1 MAASTV
7 VLGLVLGA
15 ACMRSAEPAGTE
27 SAQSRPQTSEPAAP
41 GAGQLPSYAAAETAV
56 GSPTAPGMDRTSEQ
70 AAGPAAELPVAEIPA
85 VPTPWRRTQAAPPAG
100 PGRPSAGLV
109 VVPLAQ
115 DPAPAAQTPEPTA
128 PAAPTPEPPR
138 CTTPPFVS
146 APGPEYGSGIPAM
159 RLDVVPAWDLQAPAG
174 LEAAAAVE
182 WWAANGPTHVAAAA
196 QRALAA
202 AAAAPDEVSRDAVL
216 VGFLSDGL
224 VKTKTLQ
231 DRIAAYQTI
240 ALGVPSV
247 AQAAQAPLDSG
258 DPAVV
263 AEFLRRGQYAAAVEG
278 VAATARGAVLRAAGR
293 ALADGTREALMG
305 FLRFGM
311 LEAQAA
317 NDRQSVYALLAVAT
331 PAVWAAAQDAL
342 AAHDPLVVV
351 EFLRAGQY
359 AAAAKD
365 ACA

>member
-1 MAASTV
+1 
-7 VLGLVLGA
+7 
-15 ACMRSAEPAGTE
+15 
-27 SAQSRPQTSEPAAP
+27 
-41 GAGQLPSYAAAETAV
+41 
-56 GSPTAPGMDRTSEQ
+56 
-70 AAGPAAELPVAEIPA
+70 
-85 VPTPWRRTQAAPPAG
+85 
-100 PGRPSAGLV
+100 
-109 VVPLAQ
+109 
-115 DPAPAAQTPEPTA
+115 
-128 PAAPTPEPPR
+128 
-138 CTTPPFVS
+138 
-146 APGPEYGSGIPAM
+146 M

-182 WWAANGPTHVAAAA
+182 WWAGNGPTHVAAAA
-196 QRALAA
+196 QRALAD

-216 VGFLSDGL
+216 VGFLTDGL
-224 VKTKTLQ
+224 LQTKTLQ

-240 ALGVPSV
+240 ALGVPAV

-278 VAATARGAVLRAAGR
+278 VAATARGAVLRAAER
-293 ALADGTREALMG
+293 ALADGTREALME
-305 FLRFGM
+305 FLRTGM

-317 NDRQSVYALLAVAT
+317 NDRQSVYALLTAAT

>member
-15 ACMRSAEPAGTE
+15 AGCMRSADPAGTE
-27 SAQSRPQTSEPAAP
+27 SAESRPPTSERAAP
-41 GAGQLPSYAAAETAV
+41 EAGQPPSYAAAETAAD
-56 GSPTAPGMDRTSEQ
+56 SPTAPATDRASEQ
-70 AAGPAAELPVAEIPA
+70 AAELAAEIPVAEIPA
-85 VPTPWRRTQAAPPAG
+85 VPTPWRQTQPILPAG

-115 DPAPAAQTPEPTA
+115 DPAPAAPAPSPADA
-128 PAAPTPEPPR
+128 PAPEPPR
-138 CTTPPFVS
+138 CTTPPFAA
-146 APGPEYGSGIPAM
+146 APPPEYGSGIPAM
-159 RLDVVPAWDLQAPAG
+159 RLDVVPAWDLQTPAG

-182 WWAANGPTHVAAAA
+182 WWAGNGPTHVAAAA
-196 QRALAA
+196 QRALAD

-216 VGFLSDGL
+216 VGFLADGL

-240 ALGVPSV
+240 ALGVPAV

-278 VAATARGAVLRAAGR
+278 AAETSRGAVLRAAEG
-293 ALADGTREALMG
+293 ALADGTREALME
-305 FLRFGM
+305 FLRTGM

-317 NDRQSVYALLAVAT
+317 NDRQSVYALLAAAT